1 MKQGTVTRLKP
12 EDAEK
17 CCGIWDASKGL
28 EYLRLFRSQL
38 EQGERL
44 TFVYRTGEEYLG
56 EISLMFERDDP
67 DYTVPGKRAYLS
79 RLIVRESCR
88 RRGIGSALCA
98 YIFEAAKGLGFS
110 ELSLGVDLNN
120 YAALKLYHKFGFS
133 TILFVGEDRN
143 GKYMKLLKQL

>member
-1 MKQGTVTRLKP
+1 MEQGEIIRLMP

-17 CCGIWDASKGL
+17 CQSIWGTPKGS
-28 EYLRLFRSQL
+28 EYLWRFRRQL
-38 EQGERL
+38 EQGEQL
-44 TFVYRTGEEYLG
+44 TFVYCTGEEYLG

-79 RLIVRESCR
+79 RLIVKESCR

-98 YIFEAAKGLGFS
+98 YIFEVAKSLGFS
-110 ELSLGVDLNN
+110 ELSLGVDLSN
-120 YAALKLYHKFGFS
+120 YGALKLYHKLGFS

-143 GKYMKLLKQL
+143 GRYIKLLKKL

>member
-1 MKQGTVTRLKP
+1 MEQGEIIRLMP
-12 EDAEK
+12 EDTGK
-17 CCGIWDASKGL
+17 CQNIWGTPKGS
-28 EYLRLFRSQL
+28 EYLWLFRSQL

-79 RLIVRESCR
+79 RLIVKKSCR
-88 RRGIGSALCA
+88 RRGIGSALCT

-110 ELSLGVDLNN
+110 ELSLGVDLSN
-120 YAALKLYHKFGFS
+120 YAALKLYHKLGFS
-133 TILFVGEDRN
+133 TILSVGEDQN